1 MIDNKMNGDT
11 STLIRLRNSS
21 IRHRMQ
27 VYRVQGVC
35 GSAILHVV
43 LLYYCTRIIVQRYRR
58 INTNYDGGCRT
69 ASGVQ
74 YTTVLVLLYYY
85 TTTYGYI

>member
-35 GSAILHVV
+35 GSAILE
-43 LLYYCTRIIVQRYRR
+43 LLYYCTRIIVQRYRE
-58 INTNYDGGCRT
+58 INTKMEDAG
-69 ASGVQ
+69 Q
-74 YTTVLVLLYYY
+74 LVEYS
-85 TTTYGYI
+85 IQQS

>member
-1 MIDNKMNGDT
+1 MIDSRMNGDT

-35 GSAILHVV
+35 GSAILV
-43 LLYYCTRIIVQRYRR
+43 LLYYCTRVIVQEHRQ
-58 INTNYDGGCRT
+58 INTDMKDAEQSVAEY
-69 ASGVQ
+69 SIQ
-74 YTTVLVLLYYY
+74 QS
-85 TTTYGYI
+85 